1 MSKLNLIFYNI
12 LFFVIFILF
21 SEIDAKT
28 TIVGLAKVIDGD
40 TIIINKTKIRF
51 GGIDAPESY
60 FKGKTQTCFMI
71 TNNEEVF
78 CGKKSKIILE
88 NKLADKTISC
98 ITEKNKDKYERV
110 IAECFLNSESISSF
124 MVRSGYAFDYKKY
137 SKGKYIDDEIA
148 AKKNNLGM
156 WSMKFDYPWI
166 WRNNN
171 K

>member
-12 LFFVIFILF
+12 LLFVTFILF
-21 SEIDAKT
+21 SEGHAQT

-71 TNNEEVF
+71 ASNEEF
-78 CGKKSKIILE
+78 LCGKKSKIVFDSL
-88 NKLADKTISC
+88 KA
-98 ITEKNKDKYERV
+98 
-110 IAECFLNSESISSF
+110 ASS
-124 MVRSGYAFDYKKY
+124 
-137 SKGKYIDDEIA
+137 
-148 AKKNNLGM
+148 KKNNYDV
-156 WSMKFDYPWI
+156 KFKKKTDFFIPFY
-166 WRNNN
+166 NSYN